1 MHEHTREEVISEII
15 SEFSQSFAAAR
26 TRWTRFAEEVHPE
39 LRGPGMM
46 ILQTILRR
54 GPVTATGLGSILDMD
69 KAMVSRQVTKLRS
82 LGLVDAKEAESDRRV
97 ILLTASET
105 AHSAIEGMQAR
116 ISADYLV
123 RFAEWSED
131 ELAQLQ
137 MLMHRFNATAEDP
150 PRREPGDAVRAG
162 GRDREGPAGL
172 IISPSCPHSLAS
184 G

>member
-1 MHEHTREEVISEII
+1 MHDHAREAVISEII

-46 ILQTILRR
+46 LLQTILRR
-54 GPVTATGLGSILDMD
+54 GPITATGLGSLLDMD

-97 ILLTASET
+97 ILLTASEI

-116 ISADYLV
+116 TSADYLV
-123 RFAEWSED
+123 RFADWSEE
-131 ELAQLQ
+131 ELTQLQ
-137 MLMHRFNATAEDP
+137 TLLHRFNATAEDI
-150 PRREPGDAVRAG
+150 RA
-162 GRDREGPAGL
+162 EGPATRCARAAEAAGV
-172 IISPSCPHSLAS
+172 AS
-184 G
+184 GSSSAVSGEGPSA

>member
-1 MHEHTREEVISEII
+1 MHEHAREEVISEII

-46 ILQTILRR
+46 LLQTILRR

-69 KAMVSRQVTKLRS
+69 KAMVSRQVTKLRA

-97 ILLTASET
+97 ILLTASEA
-105 AHSAIEGMQAR
+105 AHSAIEGIQTR

-123 RFAEWSED
+123 RFADWSED

-137 MLMHRFNATAEDP
+137 QLMHRFNATAEDA
-150 PRREPGDAVRAG
+150 RGV
-162 GRDREGPAGL
+162 GPATR
-172 IISPSCPHSLAS
+172 CARVAEAEKAQQA
-184 G
+184 

>member
-26 TRWTRFAEEVHPE
+26 TRWTRFAEVVHPE
-39 LRGPGMM
+39 RRGPGMM

-105 AHSAIEGMQAR
+105 AHSAIEGIQAR
-116 ISADYLV
+116 ISALEPKLLMV
-123 RFAEWSED
+123 R
-131 ELAQLQ
+131 
-137 MLMHRFNATAEDP
+137 
-150 PRREPGDAVRAG
+150 PRRACTLVATSQKRG
-162 GRDREGPAGL
+162 
-172 IISPSCPHSLAS
+172 AS
-184 G
+184 SWLPRK

>member
-105 AHSAIEGMQAR
+105 AHSAIEGIQAR

-150 PRREPGDAVRAG
+150 RG
-162 GRDREGPAGL
+162 EGPATRCARAAEEAGT
-172 IISPSCPHSLAS
+172 S
-184 G
+184 GESRNV

>member
-1 MHEHTREEVISEII
+1 MHEHNREAVIADLIG
-15 SEFSQSFAAAR
+15 EFSQSFAAAR
-26 TRWTRFAEEVHPE
+26 TRWARYAEEVHPE

-46 ILQTILRR
+46 LLQTILRR
-54 GPVTATGLGSILDMD
+54 GPITATGLGGLLDMD

-105 AHSAIEGMQAR
+105 AHSAIEGIQAR

-150 PRREPGDAVRAG
+150 RGESPATRCARAA
-162 GRDREGPAGL
+162 ETEKAQQ
-172 IISPSCPHSLAS
+172 A
-184 G
+184 